1 MDKALKMK
9 IGMFSI
15 MMIFMFVY
23 MFVFGNKN
31 AVIGVTVAM
40 AGLMNLSNDLSYKP
54 KLSFIKVLTLL
65 LILGVVS
72 FLNNPIT
79 LFGCILTFLVV
90 FGVTFTSYHLFAMNI
105 YLPYLMCYFMMMCIP
120 VSIEDLPMRLIG
132 LFFGA
137 VFIVGI
143 NLLANRKKEYKLS
156 KATVINLIDE
166 INKAIDVK
174 LAGGEISKENF
185 KVANDFYK
193 SIFSKFEYKYFS
205 NSTQESVLNLIKA
218 FQYIG
223 WILSDYELSEE
234 ELKYIKNVLN
244 DIENVSSEDIFN
256 GITVKTDVMNLI
268 LLNLEIIA
276 YEVENK
282 DLTKDNI
289 IPNKKT
295 IKQLTKPIIK
305 RQFSFRSV
313 KFTFAFK
320 MALVLTLWEVLTLIF
335 NLPYTKWLYFAS
347 IPLMLPYVNDVAY
360 TAKTRV
366 IGTVVGVFIFAL
378 IIIALPFLSIS
389 SNLAMMVVLI
399 ICMFGMVY
407 KMEDKLQMAIYTTVM
422 SVMVSLMY
430 ITPPEAIVL
439 KILWVVVAV
448 IVVSLINF
456 GFLPYSVER
465 ETKNNLIASLTLNE
479 ESIKLIKSKAT
490 GGDISKKSSLLV
502 VSNILRENI
511 EVTEDNRHLYE
522 IQARIT
528 DICNFIVNY
537 MNIHEMSRT
546 TKDEIVGIIDN
557 DESFNDECN
566 VSDRIMLYS
575 TQHVVKLFNEEKEL
589 IKKLN

>member
-9 IGMFSI
+9 IAMFSI
-15 MMIFMFVY
+15 IMIFMFVY

-31 AVIGVTVAM
+31 VVIGVTVAM

-65 LILGVVS
+65 LVLGVVS

-90 FGVTFTSYHLFAMNI
+90 FGVTFTSYHLFAMSI

-156 KATVINLIDE
+156 KATITNLIDE
-166 INKAIDVK
+166 INNAIDIK
-174 LAGGEISKENF
+174 LAGGEVSKENF

-205 NSTQESVLNLIKA
+205 NSTLESVLNLIKA

-223 WILSDYELSEE
+223 WILSDYELSAD
-234 ELKYIKNVLN
+234 ELKYIKNVLK

-256 GITVKTDVMNLI
+256 GITVKRDIMNLI

-289 IPNKKT
+289 IPDKKT

-366 IGTVVGVFIFAL
+366 IGTVVGVFIFSL

-389 SNLAMMVVLI
+389 SNLAMMLVLI

-490 GGDISKKSSLLV
+490 GRDISKKLSLLV
-502 VSNILRENI
+502 VSNIIRENI

-522 IQARIT
+522 IQVRIT

-537 MNIHEMSRT
+537 MNIHEMSHT
-546 TKDEIVGIIDN
+546 TKEEIVGIIDN
-557 DESFNDECN
+557 DESFNDEGN

-575 TQHVVKLFNEEKEL
+575 TQYVVKLFNEEKEL

>member
-1 MDKALKMK
+1 
-9 IGMFSI
+9 
-15 MMIFMFVY
+15 
-23 MFVFGNKN
+23 
-31 AVIGVTVAM
+31 
-40 AGLMNLSNDLSYKP
+40 
-54 KLSFIKVLTLL
+54 
-65 LILGVVS
+65 
-72 FLNNPIT
+72 
-79 LFGCILTFLVV
+79 
-90 FGVTFTSYHLFAMNI
+90 
-105 YLPYLMCYFMMMCIP
+105 
-120 VSIEDLPMRLIG
+120 MRLIG

-156 KATVINLIDE
+156 KATIANLIDE
-166 INKAIDVK
+166 INNAIDIK
-174 LAGGEISKENF
+174 LAGGEVSKENF

-205 NSTQESVLNLIKA
+205 NSTLESVLNLIKA

-223 WILSDYELSEE
+223 WILSDYELSAD
-234 ELKYIKNVLN
+234 ELKYIKNVLK

-256 GITVKTDVMNLI
+256 GITVKRDIMNLI

-289 IPNKKT
+289 IPDKKT

-366 IGTVVGVFIFAL
+366 IGTVVGVFIFSL

-389 SNLAMMVVLI
+389 SNLAMMLVLI

-465 ETKNNLIASLTLNE
+465 ETKNNFL
-479 ESIKLIKSKAT
+479 
-490 GGDISKKSSLLV
+490 
-502 VSNILRENI
+502 
-511 EVTEDNRHLYE
+511 
-522 IQARIT
+522 
-528 DICNFIVNY
+528 
-537 MNIHEMSRT
+537 
-546 TKDEIVGIIDN
+546 
-557 DESFNDECN
+557 
-566 VSDRIMLYS
+566 
-575 TQHVVKLFNEEKEL
+575 
-589 IKKLN
+589 